1 VLKCIQNGK
10 NLIIELKKAI
20 PNRAESQIRAHHQK
34 MLKKYGSIKEI
45 IRIVGREENNQ
56 LTTISQKLDTNI
68 NNFSTVI
75 DDLEKSL
82 NKKKIKYKK

>member
-1 VLKCIQNGK
+1 
-10 NLIIELKKAI
+10 
-20 PNRAESQIRAHHQK
+20 